1 MKKILTIVL
10 CSSLLILS
18 CNKDKA
24 TITTPVNKEFKKEKE
39 LSSYYNGSLNG
50 IDTFKYDEQG
60 RISSVSYSKSIHMFE
75 YVNSNEMKITSKIKA
90 TGEVDWIQTAKLN
103 SKGAITEIV
112 KHNTAGA
119 VVDAYYYKY
128 NADGYMIS
136 YKYVS
141 PFYNNDVQERFFV
154 IQNGN
159 VVSAKSYQNA
169 VHLQNYV
176 YEYDLA
182 KICRVPHTADYY
194 WMSETLYGK
203 PNSNPVKVQKTYKA
217 TDGTLTFHAVY
228 SLVYNAQANMLE
240 ESIQYPLSGTNG
252 SRSYKF

>member
-1 MKKILTIVL
+1 MKKILTAVL

-18 CNKDKA
+18 CNKDKSTIA
-24 TITTPVNKEFKKEKE
+24 TPANNEFKKVKE
-39 LSSYYNGSLNG
+39 LSSYFNGSLNG
-50 IDTFKYDEQG
+50 IDTFKYDGQG
-60 RISSVSYSKSIHMFE
+60 RISSVFYSKSIHMFD
-75 YVNSNEMKITSKIKA
+75 YVNSNEIKITSKVKA
-90 TGEVDWIQTAKLN
+90 TGEIGWIQTAKLN

-112 KHNTAGA
+112 KHNTSGA
-119 VVDAYYYKY
+119 VIDAYYYNY
-128 NADGYMIS
+128 NADGYIIS

-159 VVSAKSYQNA
+159 VVSAKSYQNG

-176 YEYDLA
+176 YEYDPA
-182 KICRVPHTADYY
+182 EISHVPHTADYS
-194 WMSETLYGK
+194 WISETLYGI
-203 PNSNPVKVQKTYKA
+203 PNRNPVKVQKTYKA

-228 SLVYNAQANMLE
+228 SRVYNAEAKTLE
-240 ESIQYPLSGTNG
+240 ENIQYPVSGTSG